1 MLLFIGSIIMLYI
14 NNKGYSIII
23 ILLAIMILYLHFFGF
38 VWFLFVSVFICLVH
52 LKFESWCMGC
62 IRAI

>member
-23 ILLAIMILYLHFFGF
+23 ILLAIMILYLHFFWFFDFCLFVCLF
-38 VWFLFVSVFICLVH
+38 VWYI
-52 LKFESWCMGC
+52 
-62 IRAI
+62 

>member
-52 LKFESWCMGC
+52 LKFESLCMGC